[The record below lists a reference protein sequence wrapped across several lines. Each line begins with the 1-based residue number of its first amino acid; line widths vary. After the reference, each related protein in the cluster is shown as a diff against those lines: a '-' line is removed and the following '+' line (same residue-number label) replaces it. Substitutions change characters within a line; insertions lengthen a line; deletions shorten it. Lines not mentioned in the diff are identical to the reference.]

1 MYVYIFTNFSTEWIQ
16 FEWIEI
22 VYYKFAHLFVQNPS
36 DVKTKFKKIELYYT
50 YNSVISKRFPFM

>member
-22 VYYKFAHLFVQNPS
+22 VYSKFAHLFVQNPS
-36 DVKTKFKKIELYYT
+36 DVKTTFKKI
-50 YNSVISKRFPFM
+50 